1 MDNLGVIE
9 LYEKSGKSNSV
20 KEFQEKTNS
29 TLRVETK
36 RKIASKDTE
45 WLDVIENTIPYID
58 NIFRKPNR
66 FIVNEEEIVKIEQTK
81 KVTVETIKHLSKNT
95 NLIQTIDEKTGDV
108 TPSKLLNV
116 RKEESYNTYEN
127 RLIYTLVQ
135 NTRLFIK
142 KKTDELLKS
151 INAENEQDDEDKNS
165 TKLEY
170 NATSEVKDEKVN
182 VQVKLNSEI
191 DPNGD
196 ESKDK
201 NQMILDRIQEVKNKL
216 DIVSN
221 AEPYKVIDK
230 LHITLV
236 KEPIRKTNV
245 VLKNVNFQYAMKLW
259 SYLRENFD
267 EMGLENADEDKNYND
282 QGELKQ
288 YIDETFLLQYLAM
301 KTIDEDKVE
310 NEITYEELK
319 EKMVEQMLEKI
330 VDMENNDE
338 TENVKNVLQN
348 KENNLLNIDLD
359 KLEVQI
365 INKNY
370 FKLII
375 NKQNVPDIIEL
386 LIHNN
391 IKIYQFKE
399 EKISLEDAFLK
410 RTGGNVIG

>member
-191 DPNGD
+191 DPKGD

-338 TENVKNVLQN
+338 TENVNGTNSAEQQLLQMIAEKYEVIKYKKIEII
-348 KENNLLNIDLD
+348 KEIQ
-359 KLEVQI
+359 QI
-365 INKNY
+365 
-370 FKLII
+370 FK
-375 NKQNVPDIIEL
+375 KQIE
-386 LIHNN
+386 
-391 IKIYQFKE
+391 KYE
-399 EKISLEDAFLK
+399 EQIEKK
-410 RTGGNVIG
+410 

>member
-1 MDNLGVIE
+1 MDNLGIIE
-9 LYEKSGKSNSV
+9 LYEKNEKSNSV
-20 KEFQEKTNS
+20 DEFKEKTNS
-29 TLRVETK
+29 TLHVETK
-36 RKIASKDTE
+36 KKKTARDTE
-45 WLDVIENTIPYID
+45 WLDVIEQTIPYID

-95 NLIQTIDEKTGDV
+95 NLIQTIDQKTGDV

-135 NTRLFIK
+135 NTKMFIK
-142 KKTDELLKS
+142 RKTDELMKS
-151 INAENEQDDEDKNS
+151 INSENEQDDNDKDN

-170 NATSEVKDEKVN
+170 SATSEVKDEKIN

-201 NQMILDRIQEVKNKL
+201 NKLILDRIEEIKRKIDV
-216 DIVSN
+216 VSN

-236 KEPIRKTNV
+236 REPIRKTNV

-267 EMGLENADEDKNYND
+267 ETDFENTEENKDYMD

-288 YIDETFLLQYLAM
+288 FIDEAFLLQYLAM
-301 KTIDEDKVE
+301 KTIDEDRKE
-310 NEITYEELK
+310 NEATYQELK
-319 EKMVEQMLEKI
+319 EKMVEQMLEKM
-330 VDMENNDE
+330 VDMDE
-338 TENVKNVLQN
+338 DESENVNDNGSAEQQLIQMISDKYEVIKYKKTEII
-348 KENNLLNIDLD
+348 KEIQ
-359 KLEVQI
+359 QI
-365 INKNY
+365 
-370 FKLII
+370 FK
-375 NKQNVPDIIEL
+375 KHIE
-386 LIHNN
+386 
-391 IKIYQFKE
+391 KYE
-399 EKISLEDAFLK
+399 EQVEK
-410 RTGGNVIG
+410 R

>member
-1 MDNLGVIE
+1 MDNLGIIE
-9 LYEKSGKSNSV
+9 LYEKNEKSNSV
-20 KEFQEKTNS
+20 DEFKEKTNS
-29 TLRVETK
+29 TLHVETK
-36 RKIASKDTE
+36 KKKTARDTE
-45 WLDVIENTIPYID
+45 WLDVIEQTIPYID

-135 NTRLFIK
+135 NTKMFIK
-142 KKTDELLKS
+142 RKTDELMKS
-151 INAENEQDDEDKNS
+151 INSENEQDDNDKDN

-170 NATSEVKDEKVN
+170 NATSEVKDEKIN

-201 NQMILDRIQEVKNKL
+201 NKLILDRIEEIKRKIDV
-216 DIVSN
+216 VSN

-236 KEPIRKTNV
+236 REPIRKTNV

-267 EMGLENADEDKNYND
+267 ETDLENTEENKDYMD

-288 YIDETFLLQYLAM
+288 FIDEAFLLQYLAM
-301 KTIDEDKVE
+301 KTIDEDRKE
-310 NEITYEELK
+310 NEATYQELK
-319 EKMVEQMLEKI
+319 EKMVEQMLEKM
-330 VDMENNDE
+330 VDMDE
-338 TENVKNVLQN
+338 DESENVNDNGSAEQQLIQMISDKYEVIKYKKTEII
-348 KENNLLNIDLD
+348 KEIQ
-359 KLEVQI
+359 QI
-365 INKNY
+365 
-370 FKLII
+370 FK
-375 NKQNVPDIIEL
+375 KHIE
-386 LIHNN
+386 
-391 IKIYQFKE
+391 KYE
-399 EKISLEDAFLK
+399 EQVEK
-410 RTGGNVIG
+410 R

>member
-1 MDNLGVIE
+1 MDNLGIIE
-9 LYEKSGKSNSV
+9 LYEKNEKSNSV
-20 KEFQEKTNS
+20 DEFKEKTNS
-29 TLRVETK
+29 TLHVETK
-36 RKIASKDTE
+36 KKKTARDTE
-45 WLDVIENTIPYID
+45 WLDVIEQTIPYID

-135 NTRLFIK
+135 NTKMFIK
-142 KKTDELLKS
+142 RKTDELIES
-151 INAENEQDDEDKNS
+151 INLENEQDDNS
-165 TKLEY
+165 KDNTKIEY
-170 NATSEVKDEKVN
+170 NATSEVNDEKIN
-182 VQVKLNSEI
+182 VQVNLNSET

-201 NQMILDRIQEVKNKL
+201 NKLILDRIEEVKRKI

-221 AEPYKVIDK
+221 AEPYIVIDK

-267 EMGLENADEDKNYND
+267 QTDFENADENKDYMD

-288 YIDETFLLQYLAM
+288 FIDEAFLLQYLAM
-301 KTIDEDKVE
+301 KTIDEDRKE
-310 NEITYEELK
+310 SEATYQELK
-319 EKMVEQMLEKI
+319 ENMVEQMIEKI
-330 VDMENNDE
+330 VDMEEDE
-338 TENVKNVLQN
+338 TENVNNAGSAEQQLIQMISEKYEVIKYKKTEIIKEIQQIFKKYIVKYEEQVEKGEN
-348 KENNLLNIDLD
+348 KC
-359 KLEVQI
+359 
-365 INKNY
+365 
-370 FKLII
+370 
-375 NKQNVPDIIEL
+375 
-386 LIHNN
+386 
-391 IKIYQFKE
+391 
-399 EKISLEDAFLK
+399 
-410 RTGGNVIG
+410 

>member
-1 MDNLGVIE
+1 MDNLGIIE
-9 LYEKSGKSNSV
+9 LYEKNGQSNSV
-20 KEFQEKTNS
+20 DEFKEKTNS
-29 TLRVETK
+29 TLHVETK
-36 RKIASKDTE
+36 KKKTARDTE
-45 WLDVIENTIPYID
+45 WLDVIEQTIPYID

-135 NTRLFIK
+135 NTKMFIK
-142 KKTDELLKS
+142 RKTDELMKS
-151 INAENEQDDEDKNS
+151 INSENEQDDNDKDN

-170 NATSEVKDEKVN
+170 SATSEVKDEKIN

-201 NQMILDRIQEVKNKL
+201 NKLILDRIEEIKRKIDV
-216 DIVSN
+216 VSN

-236 KEPIRKTNV
+236 REPIRKTNV

-267 EMGLENADEDKNYND
+267 ETDLENTEENKDYMD

-288 YIDETFLLQYLAM
+288 FIDEAFLLQYLAM
-301 KTIDEDKVE
+301 KTIDEDRKE
-310 NEITYEELK
+310 NEATYQELK
-319 EKMVEQMLEKI
+319 EKMVEQMLEKM
-330 VDMENNDE
+330 VDMDE
-338 TENVKNVLQN
+338 DESENVNDNGSAEQQLIQMISDKYEVIKYKKTEII
-348 KENNLLNIDLD
+348 KEIQ
-359 KLEVQI
+359 QI
-365 INKNY
+365 
-370 FKLII
+370 FK
-375 NKQNVPDIIEL
+375 KYIE
-386 LIHNN
+386 
-391 IKIYQFKE
+391 KYE
-399 EKISLEDAFLK
+399 EQVEK
-410 RTGGNVIG
+410 R

>member
-1 MDNLGVIE
+1 MDNLGIIE
-9 LYEKSGKSNSV
+9 LYEKNGQSNSV
-20 KEFQEKTNS
+20 NEFKAKTNS
-29 TLRVETK
+29 TLHVETK
-36 RKIASKDTE
+36 KKKSARDTE
-45 WLDVIENTIPYID
+45 WLDIIEQTIPYID

-135 NTRLFIK
+135 NTKMFMKR
-142 KKTDELLKS
+142 KTDELIES
-151 INAENEQDDEDKNS
+151 INLENEQDDNS
-165 TKLEY
+165 KDNTKIEY
-170 NATSEVKDEKVN
+170 NATSEVNDEKIN
-182 VQVKLNSEI
+182 VQVNLNSET

-201 NQMILDRIQEVKNKL
+201 NKLILDRIEEVKRKI

-221 AEPYKVIDK
+221 AEPYIVIDK

-267 EMGLENADEDKNYND
+267 QTDFENADENKDYMD

-288 YIDETFLLQYLAM
+288 FIDEAFLLQYLAM
-301 KTIDEDKVE
+301 KTIDEDRKE
-310 NEITYEELK
+310 SEATYQELK
-319 EKMVEQMLEKI
+319 ENMVEQMIEKI
-330 VDMENNDE
+330 VDMEEDE
-338 TENVKNVLQN
+338 TENVNNAGSAEQQLIQMISEKYEVIKYKKTEIIKEIQQIFKKYIVKYEEQVEKGEN
-348 KENNLLNIDLD
+348 KC
-359 KLEVQI
+359 
-365 INKNY
+365 
-370 FKLII
+370 
-375 NKQNVPDIIEL
+375 
-386 LIHNN
+386 
-391 IKIYQFKE
+391 
-399 EKISLEDAFLK
+399 
-410 RTGGNVIG
+410 

>member
-1 MDNLGVIE
+1 MDNLGIIE
-9 LYEKSGKSNSV
+9 LYEKNGQSNSV
-20 KEFQEKTNS
+20 DEFKEKTNS
-29 TLRVETK
+29 TLHVETK
-36 RKIASKDTE
+36 KKKTARDTE
-45 WLDVIENTIPYID
+45 WLDVIEQTIPYID

-135 NTRLFIK
+135 NTKMFIK
-142 KKTDELLKS
+142 RKTDELMKS
-151 INAENEQDDEDKNS
+151 INSENEQDDNDKDN

-170 NATSEVKDEKVN
+170 NATSEVKDEKIN

-201 NQMILDRIQEVKNKL
+201 NKLILDRIEEIKRKIDV
-216 DIVSN
+216 VSN

-236 KEPIRKTNV
+236 REPIRKTNV

-267 EMGLENADEDKNYND
+267 ETDLENTEENKDYMD

-288 YIDETFLLQYLAM
+288 FIDEAFLLQYLAM
-301 KTIDEDKVE
+301 KTIDEDRKE
-310 NEITYEELK
+310 NEATYQELK
-319 EKMVEQMLEKI
+319 EKMVEQMLEKM
-330 VDMENNDE
+330 VDMDE
-338 TENVKNVLQN
+338 DESENVNDNGSAEQQLIQMISDKYEVIKYKKTEII
-348 KENNLLNIDLD
+348 KEIQ
-359 KLEVQI
+359 QI
-365 INKNY
+365 
-370 FKLII
+370 FK
-375 NKQNVPDIIEL
+375 KHIE
-386 LIHNN
+386 
-391 IKIYQFKE
+391 KYE
-399 EKISLEDAFLK
+399 EQVEK
-410 RTGGNVIG
+410 R

>member
-1 MDNLGVIE
+1 MDNLGIIE
-9 LYEKSGKSNSV
+9 LYEKNVQSNSV
-20 KEFQEKTNS
+20 NEFKEKTNS
-29 TLRVETK
+29 TLHVETK
-36 RKIASKDTE
+36 KKKLARDTE
-45 WLDVIENTIPYID
+45 WLDIIEQTIPYID

-135 NTRLFIK
+135 NTKMFIK
-142 KKTDELLKS
+142 RKTDELIES
-151 INAENEQDDEDKNS
+151 INLENEQDDNS
-165 TKLEY
+165 KDNTKIEY
-170 NATSEVKDEKVN
+170 NATSEVNDEKIN
-182 VQVKLNSEI
+182 VQVNLNSET

-201 NQMILDRIQEVKNKL
+201 NKLILDRIEEVKRKI

-221 AEPYKVIDK
+221 AEPYIVIDK

-267 EMGLENADEDKNYND
+267 QTDFENADENKDYMD

-288 YIDETFLLQYLAM
+288 FIDEAFLLQYLAM
-301 KTIDEDKVE
+301 KTIDEDRKE
-310 NEITYEELK
+310 SEATYQELK
-319 EKMVEQMLEKI
+319 ENMVEQMIEKI
-330 VDMENNDE
+330 VDMEEDE
-338 TENVKNVLQN
+338 TENVNNAGSAEQQLIQMISEKYEVIKYKKTEIIKEIQQIFKKYIVKYEEQVEKGEN
-348 KENNLLNIDLD
+348 KC
-359 KLEVQI
+359 
-365 INKNY
+365 
-370 FKLII
+370 
-375 NKQNVPDIIEL
+375 
-386 LIHNN
+386 
-391 IKIYQFKE
+391 
-399 EKISLEDAFLK
+399 
-410 RTGGNVIG
+410 

>member
-1 MDNLGVIE
+1 MDNLGIIE
-9 LYEKSGKSNSV
+9 LYEKNVQSNSV
-20 KEFQEKTNS
+20 NEFKEKTNS
-29 TLRVETK
+29 TLHVETK
-36 RKIASKDTE
+36 KKKSARDTE
-45 WLDVIENTIPYID
+45 WLDIIEQTIPYID

-135 NTRLFIK
+135 NTKMFIK
-142 KKTDELLKS
+142 RKTDELIES
-151 INAENEQDDEDKNS
+151 INLENEQDDNS
-165 TKLEY
+165 KDNTKIEY
-170 NATSEVKDEKVN
+170 NATSEVNDEKIN
-182 VQVKLNSEI
+182 VQVNLNSET

-201 NQMILDRIQEVKNKL
+201 NKLILDRIEEVKRKI

-221 AEPYKVIDK
+221 AEPYIVIDK

-267 EMGLENADEDKNYND
+267 QTDFENADENKDYMD

-288 YIDETFLLQYLAM
+288 FIDEAFLLQYLAM
-301 KTIDEDKVE
+301 KTIDEDRKE
-310 NEITYEELK
+310 SEATYQELK
-319 EKMVEQMLEKI
+319 ENMVEQMIEKI
-330 VDMENNDE
+330 VDMEEDE
-338 TENVKNVLQN
+338 TENVNNAGSAEQQLIQMISEKYEVIKYKKTEIIKEIQQIFKKYIVKYEEQVEKGEN
-348 KENNLLNIDLD
+348 KC
-359 KLEVQI
+359 
-365 INKNY
+365 
-370 FKLII
+370 
-375 NKQNVPDIIEL
+375 
-386 LIHNN
+386 
-391 IKIYQFKE
+391 
-399 EKISLEDAFLK
+399 
-410 RTGGNVIG
+410 

>member
-1 MDNLGVIE
+1 MDNLGIIE
-9 LYEKSGKSNSV
+9 LYEKNEKSNSV
-20 KEFQEKTNS
+20 DEFKEKTNS
-29 TLRVETK
+29 TLHVETK
-36 RKIASKDTE
+36 KKKTARDTE
-45 WLDVIENTIPYID
+45 WLDVIEQTIPYID

-135 NTRLFIK
+135 NTKMFIK
-142 KKTDELLKS
+142 RKTDELMKS
-151 INAENEQDDEDKNS
+151 INSENEQDDNDKDN

-170 NATSEVKDEKVN
+170 SATSEVKDEKIN

-201 NQMILDRIQEVKNKL
+201 NKLILDRIEEIKRKIDV
-216 DIVSN
+216 VSN

-236 KEPIRKTNV
+236 REPIRKTNV

-267 EMGLENADEDKNYND
+267 ETDLENTEENKDYMD

-288 YIDETFLLQYLAM
+288 FIDEAFLLQYLAM
-301 KTIDEDKVE
+301 KTIDEDRKE
-310 NEITYEELK
+310 NEATYQELK
-319 EKMVEQMLEKI
+319 EKMVEQMLEKM
-330 VDMENNDE
+330 VDMDE
-338 TENVKNVLQN
+338 DESENVNDNGSAEQQLIQMISDKYEVIKYKKTEII
-348 KENNLLNIDLD
+348 KEIQ
-359 KLEVQI
+359 QI
-365 INKNY
+365 
-370 FKLII
+370 FK
-375 NKQNVPDIIEL
+375 KHIE
-386 LIHNN
+386 
-391 IKIYQFKE
+391 KYE
-399 EKISLEDAFLK
+399 EQVEK
-410 RTGGNVIG
+410 R